1 LHYSGERRI
10 RVITHALPVV
20 STLAEVY
27 ASADQVAIA
36 SLLAKKG
43 EWYAQPTI
51 LLSACW
57 CIHRRIAVERSLSS
71 KLEDA
76 REAVSA
82 KCIEIAGIY
91 KTELTAAGSGASVH
105 LQLSENLKLLPLL
118 TLGLLKHVSTAQD
131 ARRVVLI

>member
-1 LHYSGERRI
+1 
-10 RVITHALPVV
+10 
-20 STLAEVY
+20 
-27 ASADQVAIA
+27 
-36 SLLAKKG
+36 
-43 EWYAQPTI
+43 
-51 LLSACW
+51 
-57 CIHRRIAVERSLSS
+57 
-71 KLEDA
+71 LEDA